1 MKRVVFVLLLAV
13 AVSAFGQDKQVNLG
27 LIPTPQYVETG
38 LWKKDSVDTRRL
50 KVKENQVDGVEID
63 LKKTSQLRLVQNN
76 VEQAYIL
83 TIEPKGITIEYYAEE
98 GLANGYLTLAQLHR
112 LYGDVLPC
120 CRITDWP
127 AYTYRGWMDD
137 ISRGPVPHEAYRKK
151 QYEVLNALKYN
162 FSNYY
167 TEHTLYQPEF
177 PDLAPAYAADCKPHP
192 DEVINLQLFAHAE
205 KTLRV
210 PFYQHLMDSKANFN
224 PSVEGTYSF
233 LRKRIAGA
241 FERIPNSPF
250 FIINC
255 DETEQ
260 LGTGRAKKLVDSL
273 GGDQVYV
280 NHINRCYDIIN
291 EELRMKNEEY
301 ASASNLRQPNS
312 SLFTLHSSL
321 RVVMWGDIVAKN
333 PEMMRQ
339 LPKDMTYIMWAY
351 EPLDSYDHLIRP
363 FKENGTPFWVAP
375 SLSHS
380 SNMIPNPYR
389 YMKNI
394 ANLARD
400 GYRNGAEG
408 LMNTCWDDNGE
419 ALFDNCWHGL
429 FWSAEMAWNPIK
441 TDDPEEFARRER
453 QFNENFERLF
463 YGHDTPLSQP
473 QAAASSPNLGEQPD
487 RAINLGEQ
495 SDAAAYSSPKIGE
508 GDRRE
513 AVVEGYENQQYGYV
527 NQLYALGILEYD
539 PDIADWYTSAALLEP
554 LLNFNPDNISDAM
567 SDRCDR
573 VIKKVVKLD
582 KEIDSADNPH
592 AHYALMRIRQT
603 VFKSILRKMIY
614 HQLEGKDETMKERL
628 KAMKGQYWL
637 FLTDLK
643 REYLRLWDQENGE
656 YERYIVCNR
665 YDELARE
672 VLELDRHVFMSVGC
686 DAVLQY
692 PTVTLRT
699 LYNDRPIY
707 YTLDGSE
714 PTASSTKYEGPF
726 PLERSATI
734 KAICYNKYGEGVISE
749 QYLLSHLGMGA
760 KITLNTQYSTYKAIY
775 SGGGDDAL
783 IDGQLGSNT
792 TYADGHWQGYWG
804 DSIDVVIDLGQYK
817 FLHEISMRFMQN
829 TFDWILAPTNIKV
842 YASLDG
848 EQWTLYRSQDFQM
861 DPRET
866 GMRLKQYSV
875 SLEDLD
881 LKEKQKN
888 SAIQTWALG
897 TRYLRVV
904 VPNPGPLPSW
914 HPAPGQPSYL
924 FTDEIIVR

>member
-1 MKRVVFVLLLAV
+1 MKRIIIVLLLAV
-13 AVSAFGQDKQVNLG
+13 GMGAWAQEQVNLG
-27 LIPTPQYVETG
+27 LIPTPQKVEIMPG
-38 LWKKDSVDTRRL
+38 GKVCVLAKAR
-50 KVKENQVDGVEID
+50 VKELRVKWGRGEDSPHFDGNWSQAYSIIIEPRKITIKYEGNKG
-63 LKKTSQLRLVQNN
+63 LQYAHLTLSQLRL
-76 VEQAYIL
+76 
-83 TIEPKGITIEYYAEE
+83 
-98 GLANGYLTLAQLHR
+98 
-112 LYGDVLPC
+112 LYDTVPC
-120 CRITDWP
+120 MTITDWP

-137 ISRGPVPHEAYRKK
+137 ISRGLVPHEAYRNK
-151 QYEVLNALKYN
+151 QYETLHALKYN

-177 PDLAPAYAADCKPHP
+177 PDLAPAYAADCQPLP

-210 PFYQHLMDSKANFN
+210 PFYQHLMDSKNNFN
-224 PSVEGTYSF
+224 PDNEATYDF
-233 LRKRIAGA
+233 LRERIAA
-241 FERIPNSPF
+241 AYDRIPNSPF

-260 LGTGRAKKLVDSL
+260 LGTGRAKKLVDEK
-273 GGDQVYV
+273 GADQVYV
-280 NHINRCYDIIN
+280 DFINRCYQMVK
-291 EELRMKNEEY
+291 EE
-301 ASASNLRQPNS
+301 NS
-312 SLFTLHSSL
+312 SSNSPLLTGEGSGVRLA
-321 RVVMWGDIVAKN
+321 MWGDIVAKN
-333 PEMMRQ
+333 PAMMRQ

-351 EPLDSYDHLIRP
+351 EPLDSYDHLIKP
-363 FKENGTPFWVAP
+363 FKDNGTPFWVAP

-400 GYRNGAEG
+400 GWKNGAEG

-441 TDDPEEFARRER
+441 TDDPEEFKRREA

-463 YGHDTPLSQP
+463 YGAVNNPALP
-473 QAAASSPNLGEQPD
+473 ISPMQTI
-487 RAINLGEQ
+487 A
-495 SDAAAYSSPKIGE
+495 PKI
-508 GDRRE
+508 
-513 AVVEGYENQQYGYV
+513 Q
-527 NQLYALGILEYD
+527 QLYKVGALEND
-539 PDIADWYTSAALLEP
+539 PDIADWYTSAALMEP
-554 LLNFNPDNISDAM
+554 LLNFNPDNTSDAM

-573 VIKKVVKLD
+573 VIKRVMALD
-582 KEIDSADNPH
+582 KEIDSAANPH

-603 VFKSILRKMIY
+603 VFKSILRKMVY

-628 KAMKGQYWL
+628 KMMKGQYWL

-643 REYLRLWDQENGE
+643 REYLRLWDQENGD

-665 YDELARE
+665 YDALARE
-672 VLELDRHVFMSVGC
+672 VLELDRHVFMSLTPSPSPTGEGGG
-686 DAVLQY
+686 Y
-692 PTVTLRT
+692 PYVSLRT

-714 PTASSTKYEGPF
+714 PTAASTKYTGPF

-760 KITLNTQYSTYKAIY
+760 KITLNTPFATYKSIY
-775 SGGGDDAL
+775 SGGGENAL

-792 TYADGHWQGYWG
+792 TYADGRWQGYWG
-804 DSIDVVIDLGQYK
+804 DSIDAVIDLSK
-817 FLHEISMRFMQN
+817 PTEIHEVSMRFMQN
-829 TFDWILAPTNIKV
+829 TFDWILAPTQIKV
-842 YASLDG
+842 YRSDDG
-848 EQWTLYRSQDFQM
+848 KNWQLVQSKDFPM
-861 DPRET
+861 YPRET
-866 GMRLKQYSV
+866 GMRLHNYRIDMMDV
-875 SLEDLD
+875 SNGSP
-881 LKEKQKN
+881 Q
-888 SAIQTWALG
+888 IILG
-897 TRYLRVV
+897 YPVCRYLRIV
-904 VPNPGPLPSW
+904 VPNPGPLPEW

-924 FTDEIIVR
+924 FTDEIIVK

>member
-1 MKRVVFVLLLAV
+1 MKRIVIALLLAV
-13 AVSAFGQDKQVNLG
+13 TLSAVAQEQINLG
-27 LIPTPQYVETG
+27 LIPTPQRVEVKG
-38 LWKKDSVDTRRL
+38 ESLKVSGERL
-50 KVKENQVDGVEID
+50 KVKEVMVEK
-63 LKKTSQLRLVQNN
+63 LPVEANE
-76 VEQAYIL
+76 EQAYQL
-83 TIEPKGITIEYYAEE
+83 VIEPKRVTIRYVGEE
-98 GLANGYLTLAQLHR
+98 GLHNAHLTLNQLLR
-112 LYGDVLPC
+112 LYGGSVPC
-120 CRITDWP
+120 CTITDWP
-127 AYTYRGWMDD
+127 AYKYRGWMDD
-137 ISRGPVPHEAYRKK
+137 ISRGPVPHATYHKK
-151 QYEVLNALKYN
+151 QYEVLHALKYN

-167 TEHTLYQPEF
+167 TEHTLYQKEF
-177 PDLAPAYAADCKPHP
+177 PDLAPAYAADCKPLP

-210 PFYQHLMDSKANFN
+210 PFYQYMMDSKANFN
-224 PSVEGTYSF
+224 PDNEATYEF
-233 LRKRIAGA
+233 LRKRIKGA
-241 FERIPNSPF
+241 FERIPTSPF

-260 LGTGRAKKLVDSL
+260 LGTGRAKALVDRK
-273 GGDQVYV
+273 GADQVYV
-280 NHINRCYDIIN
+280 DYINRCY
-291 EELRMKNEEY
+291 
-301 ASASNLRQPNS
+301 NLIREVGNP
-312 SLFTLHSSL
+312 

-333 PEMMRQ
+333 PAMMKQ

-351 EPLDSYDHLIRP
+351 EPLDSYDHLIKP

-400 GYRNGAEG
+400 GWRSGAEG

-441 TDDPEEFARRER
+441 TDDPEEFARREK

-463 YGHDTPLSQP
+463 YGAADNLPISPIQP
-473 QAAASSPNLGEQPD
+473 TA
-487 RAINLGEQ
+487 
-495 SDAAAYSSPKIGE
+495 PKT
-508 GDRRE
+508 
-513 AVVEGYENQQYGYV
+513 Q
-527 NQLYALGILEYD
+527 QLYEAGALESD
-539 PDIADWYTSAALLEP
+539 PDIADWYTSAALMEP

-573 VIKKVVKLD
+573 VIKKVMALD
-582 KEIDSADNPH
+582 KEIDSAANPH

-603 VFKSILRKMIY
+603 VFKSILRKMMY
-614 HQLEGKDETMKERL
+614 HQLDGKDETMKERL
-628 KAMKGQYWL
+628 KMMKGQYWM

-665 YDELARE
+665 YDDLARE
-672 VLELDRHVFMSVGC
+672 VLELDRRVFFEVATSS
-686 DAVLQY
+686 QY
-692 PTVTLRT
+692 MEPMVTLRT
-699 LYNDRPIY
+699 LYGDKDIY

-734 KAICYNKYGEGVISE
+734 KAIAFNKYGEGVITE
-749 QYLLSHLGMGA
+749 QYLLSHMGMGA
-760 KITLNTQYSTYKAIY
+760 KIKLNTQFSTYKSIY
-775 SGGGDDAL
+775 SGGGEDAL

-804 DSIDVVIDLGQYK
+804 DSIDAVIELPTQAIKQSGIQ
-817 FLHEISMRFMQN
+817 EISMRFMQN
-829 TFDWILAPTNIKV
+829 TFDWILAPKEIKV
-842 YASLDG
+842 YASKDG
-848 EQWTLYRSQDFQM
+848 KEWTLVADKQFDI

-866 GMRLKQYSV
+866 GMRLKQYTV
-875 SLEDLD
+875 PLD
-881 LKEKQKN
+881 FRFSIFNFQF
-888 SAIQTWALG
+888 I
-897 TRYLRVV
+897 RVV
-904 VPNPGPLPSW
+904 VPNPGPLPEW
-914 HPAPGQPSYL
+914 HTAPGYPSWL
-924 FTDEIIVR
+924 FADEIVIH

>member
-1 MKRVVFVLLLAV
+1 MTMMIKRNSLRDRACVWGHYLSIVIKSNSLREILRRSFLLIAISPFFVSHA
-13 AVSAFGQDKQVNLG
+13 QEQVNLG

-38 LWKKDSVDTRRL
+38 LWKKDSVDIHCM
-50 KVKENQVDGVEID
+50 KVKEKRVDGVEID
-63 LKKTSQLRLVQNN
+63 LKKTSQLHWAQNN
-76 VEQAYIL
+76 VEQAYVL
-83 TIEPKGITIEYYAEE
+83 TIDPKGITIEYYGKE

-151 QYEVLNALKYN
+151 QYEVLHALKFN

-167 TEHTLYQPEF
+167 TEHTLYQKEF
-177 PDLAPAYAADCKPHP
+177 PDLAPAYLAECKPHP

-210 PFYQHLMDSKANFN
+210 PFYQNMMDSKANFN
-224 PSVEGTYSF
+224 PNNEATYDF
-233 LRKRIAGA
+233 LYKRIAGA
-241 FERIPNSPF
+241 YDRIYNSPF

-273 GGDQVYV
+273 GADQVYV
-280 NHINRCYDIIN
+280 DFINRCYGMVKGQGN
-291 EELRMKNEEY
+291 
-301 ASASNLRQPNS
+301 P
-312 SLFTLHSSL
+312 

-339 LPKDMTYIMWAY
+339 LPRDMTYIMWAY
-351 EPLDSYDHLIRP
+351 EPLDSYDHLIKP

-400 GYRNGAEG
+400 GYKNGAEG

-441 TDDPEEFARRER
+441 TDDPEEFARREK
-453 QFNENFERLF
+453 QFNENFARLF
-463 YGHDTPLSQP
+463 YGDKNRVNVNTLYEIGALESNPL
-473 QAAASSPNLGEQPD
+473 
-487 RAINLGEQ
+487 
-495 SDAAAYSSPKIGE
+495 IG
-508 GDRRE
+508 
-513 AVVEGYENQQYGYV
+513 
-527 NQLYALGILEYD
+527 
-539 PDIADWYTSAALLEP
+539 DWYTSAALMEP
-554 LLNFNPDNISDAM
+554 LLNFNPDNTGETMAKRIGQVASLLRDIQIDA
-567 SDRCDR
+567 
-573 VIKKVVKLD
+573 
-582 KEIDSADNPH
+582 AANPH
-592 AHYALMRIRQT
+592 SQYAYDRILVTSTKAYLRSSIHRVLTDTTNNVMFSQLP
-603 VFKSILRKMIY
+603 KSLVKVY
-614 HQLEGKDETMKERL
+614 LDD
-628 KAMKGQYWL
+628 L
-637 FLTDLK
+637 FDLK

-672 VLELDRHVFMSVGC
+672 VIELDRHVFME
-686 DAVLQY
+686 VLPPSTQSN
-692 PTVTLRT
+692 PKTPMVKLKT

-734 KAICYNKYGEGVISE
+734 KATSYNEYGEGVISE

-760 KITLNTQYSTYKAIY
+760 KIKLNTQYSTYKSIY
-775 SGGGDDAL
+775 SGGGTDAL
-783 IDGQLGSNT
+783 IDGQVGSNT

-804 DSIDVVIDLGQYK
+804 DSIDATIDFGK
-817 FLHEISMRFMQN
+817 PTEIHEVTMRFMQN
-829 TFDWILAPTNIKV
+829 TFDWILAPKEIKAYV
-842 YASLDG
+842 SNDG
-848 EQWTLYRSQDFQM
+848 KEWDLVSDWTFDM

-866 GMRLKQYSV
+866 GMRLKNYNITLGIPSYYSSIYTGPFV
-875 SLEDLD
+875 V
-881 LKEKQKN
+881 
-888 SAIQTWALG
+888 
-897 TRYLRVV
+897 RYLRVV

>member
-1 MKRVVFVLLLAV
+1 MNRLVIALLMAV
-13 AVSAFGQDKQVNLG
+13 ALTAAAQENQINLG
-27 LIPTPQYVETG
+27 LIPTPQQVEITPG
-38 LWKKDSVDTRRL
+38 DKVCVLDKA
-50 KVKENQVDGVEID
+50 KVKELRVKWGRGADSPHSDG
-63 LKKTSQLRLVQNN
+63 NWN
-76 VEQAYIL
+76 QAYSII
-83 TIEPKGITIEYYAEE
+83 IEPRKITIKYEGNKGLQYA
-98 GLANGYLTLAQLHR
+98 YLTLSQLKL
-112 LYGDVLPC
+112 LYDTVPC
-120 CRITDWP
+120 MTITDWP
-127 AYTYRGWMDD
+127 AYRYRGWMDD
-137 ISRGPVPHEAYRKK
+137 ISRGPVPHEAYRKR
-151 QYEVLNALKYN
+151 QYEVLHALKYN

-167 TEHTLYQPEF
+167 TEHTLYQKEF
-177 PDLAPAYAADCKPHP
+177 PDLAPAYAADCKPLP

-210 PFYQHLMDSKANFN
+210 PFYQHLMDSKNNFN
-224 PSVEGTYSF
+224 PNNEATYDF
-233 LRKRIAGA
+233 LRKRIAGS

-260 LGTGRAKKLVDSL
+260 LGTGRAKSLVDSK
-273 GGDQVYV
+273 GADQVYV
-280 NHINRCYDIIN
+280 DHINRCYNIIK
-291 EELRMKNEEY
+291 EEAESLSGRVTEY
-301 ASASNLRQPNS
+301 AAAQ
-312 SLFTLHSSL
+312 SLGHPVTQSP
-321 RVVMWGDIVAKN
+321 RVIMWGDIVAKN
-333 PEMMRQ
+333 PAMMRQ

-351 EPLDSYDHLIRP
+351 EPLDSYDHLIKP

-400 GYRNGAEG
+400 GWRNGAEG

-429 FWSAEMAWNPIK
+429 FWSAEIAWNPIK
-441 TDDPEEFARRER
+441 TDDPEEFVRREK

-463 YGHDTPLSQP
+463 YGMKGSERTNVLYE
-473 QAAASSPNLGEQPD
+473 LG
-487 RAINLGEQ
+487 
-495 SDAAAYSSPKIGE
+495 
-508 GDRRE
+508 
-513 AVVEGYENQQYGYV
+513 V
-527 NQLYALGILEYD
+527 LESN

-573 VIKKVVKLD
+573 VIKKVMKLD
-582 KEIDSADNPH
+582 KEIDSASNPH

-628 KAMKGQYWL
+628 KMMKGQYWV

-643 REYLRLWDQENGE
+643 REYLRLWDQENGD
-656 YERYIVCNR
+656 YERYIILNR
-665 YDELARE
+665 YDALARE

-686 DAVLQY
+686 DAVSQH

-714 PTASSTKYEGPF
+714 PTASSKKYDGPF

-734 KAICYNKYGEGVISE
+734 KAISYNEYGEGVISE

-760 KITLNTQYSTYKAIY
+760 KIKLNTQYSTYKAIY
-775 SGGGDDAL
+775 SGGGADAL

-804 DSIDVVIDLGQYK
+804 DSIDAIIDFGSPREI
-817 FLHEISMRFMQN
+817 HEVSMRFMQN
-829 TFDWILAPTNIKV
+829 TFDWILAPKEIKAYV
-842 YASLDG
+842 SNDG
-848 EQWTLYRSQDFQM
+848 KEWELVSDWTFDM

-866 GMRLKQYSV
+866 GMRLKNYNITLGVPSYYSSIYIGPFV
-875 SLEDLD
+875 V
-881 LKEKQKN
+881 
-888 SAIQTWALG
+888 
-897 TRYLRVV
+897 RYLRVV

-914 HPAPGQPSYL
+914 HTAPGQPSWL
-924 FTDEIIVR
+924 FTDEIVIY